1 MIARMIPAGLL
12 AALAWAQTPFR
23 AEIPRTWD
31 DEAMRTL
38 EVPLA
43 TPEASPVH
51 ISAERYYAIP
61 EYTVYRTYPKRDPG
75 GKSDEQYLAWLREQE
90 PESVLADPAKLR
102 TKADWIRVGKAVFNW
117 PGTISPAAVSSED
130 AVIVIRKKGQI
141 EYGVL
146 SCSFCHVRRMDD
158 GSEIVGAQMNLP
170 RAWRTAQPATAKSFE
185 TFRASRGSDDLTA
198 PWLDPDP
205 NGFPA
210 SLPLAT
216 FINLRTR
223 MPSIAPRFH
232 TSLWSP
238 ANMPSLI
245 GVADLHYLDR
255 TGHVRNRGIGDLM
268 RYAAL
273 NFGGGGM
280 SSTSSFGASHPGRP
294 PGAGLRRLSDAHLY
308 ALALYVQSLEPPKN
322 PNRFDAT
329 AAQGKKVFDR
339 EGCAGCHPAPL
350 YTNNKLTPAPGFRVP
365 AGHGRLYD
373 VMPVS
378 VGTDPWLATK
388 TRRGTGY
395 YKVPSLRGVWYR
407 GPFEHNGSVA
417 ALEDWFDPAR
427 LSDRYVPTGW
437 LGPEPARAV
446 RGHEFGLKL
455 SPQDKAAL
463 IAFLKTL

>member
-1 MIARMIPAGLL
+1 MISQVIAAGLL
-12 AALAWAQTPFR
+12 TSLAWTQTPFR
-23 AEIPRTWD
+23 PQIPRTWD
-31 DEAMRTL
+31 EDAMRTL

-43 TPEASPVH
+43 TPGVSPVH
-51 ISAERYYAIP
+51 ISAGVYYAIP
-61 EYTVYRTYPKRDPG
+61 EFTVYKTYPMRDPG
-75 GKSDEQYLAWLREQE
+75 GRGDEQYLAWLREQD
-90 PESVLADPAKLR
+90 PEVIAADPAKLT
-102 TKADWIRVGKAVFNW
+102 TKADWIRVGQAVFKW
-117 PGTISPAAVSSED
+117 PGTIVQRAPASTEG
-130 AVIVIRKKGQI
+130 AVIVIRKKGEL

-146 SCSFCHVRRMDD
+146 SCSSCHVRRMDD

-170 RAWRTAQPATAKSFE
+170 RAWRTAERPTARSLE
-185 TFRASRGSDDLTA
+185 AFRTGRGPDLTA
-198 PWLDPDP
+198 PWLNPDP
-205 NGFPA
+205 NQSPA
-210 SLPLAT
+210 TLST

-223 MPSIAPRFH
+223 MPSIAPRFN

-280 SSTSSFGASHPGRP
+280 SSTSSFGAGFPGRP

-308 ALALYVQSLEPPKN
+308 ALALYIHSLEPPKN
-322 PNRFDAT
+322 PNRLDAT
-329 AAQGKKVFDR
+329 AARGRKVFGR
-339 EGCAGCHPAPL
+339 EGCGGCHPAPL
-350 YTNNKLTPAPGFRVP
+350 YTNNKLTPASGFSVP
-365 AGHGRLYD
+365 AGHGKLYD

-427 LSDRYVPTGW
+427 LSDGYVPTGW
-437 LGPEPARAV
+437 LGPESTRAV

-455 SPQDKAAL
+455 GPQDKAAL